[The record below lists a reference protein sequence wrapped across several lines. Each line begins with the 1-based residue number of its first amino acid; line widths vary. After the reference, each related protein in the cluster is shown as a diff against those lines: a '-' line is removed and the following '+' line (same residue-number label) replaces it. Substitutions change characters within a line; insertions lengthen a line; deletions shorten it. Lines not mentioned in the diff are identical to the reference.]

1 VKKYYII
8 SLIFVL
14 LSALLVTPSCNKSEK
29 QQGLIPT
36 VYVNFELYPNS
47 INPIPVSTWIYVN
60 DQGYRGIIVYRY
72 DQNTFLAYERTCP
85 YDPEKEC
92 AVVEADESSI
102 TAVDSCCMSR
112 FLLTDGSPFAG
123 PATLPLK
130 QYQTVYDGM
139 VLRVYNQP

>member
-1 VKKYYII
+1 MKKYHII
-8 SLIFVL
+8 PPVLVL
-14 LSALLVTPSCNKSEK
+14 LTALFAVSSCGKDEK
-29 QQGLIPT
+29 EQGLIPN

-60 DQGYRGIIVYRY
+60 DQGYRGIIIYRY

-85 YDPEKEC
+85 YDPEKSC

-112 FLLTDGSPFAG
+112 FLLTDGSPYAG

-130 QYQTVYDGM
+130 QYQTMYDGNI
-139 VLRVYNQP
+139 LRVYNQP

>member
-1 VKKYYII
+1 MKKYRII
-8 SLIFVL
+8 SIVIL
-14 LSALLVTPSCNKSEK
+14 LFAAFLLMPSCGKDEK
-29 QQGLIPT
+29 QQGIIPN

-72 DQNTFLAYERTCP
+72 DQNTFLAYERCCP
-85 YDPEKEC
+85 YDPEKSC
-92 AVVEADESSI
+92 ARVEADESSI

-112 FLLTDGSPFAG
+112 FLLTDGSPFDG

-130 QYQTVYDGM
+130 QYQTYYDGN

>member
-1 VKKYYII
+1 MKKHHLI
-8 SLIFVL
+8 SLFFLPLIIFFII
-14 LSALLVTPSCNKSEK
+14 PSCNKDEK
-29 QQGLIPT
+29 QQGIIPN

-85 YDPEKEC
+85 YDPEKSC

-130 QYQTVYDGM
+130 QYQTIYDGNI
-139 VLRVYNQP
+139 LRVYNQP

>member
-1 VKKYYII
+1 MKKNHFI
-8 SLIFVL
+8 SLGFALTISL
-14 LSALLVTPSCNKSEK
+14 LFISSCGKDEK
-29 QQGLIPT
+29 QQGIIPN

-60 DQGYRGIIVYRY
+60 DQGYRGIIIYRY
-72 DQNTFLAYERTCP
+72 DQNTFLAYERCCP

-130 QYQTVYDGM
+130 QYQTVYDGN

>member
-1 VKKYYII
+1 MKKYYLI
-8 SLIFVL
+8 SFIFVL

-29 QQGLIPT
+29 QQGLIPN